1 MKLRKIAPDHQKNMI
16 VANAQ
21 AVANDSFSR
30 KFKSTKLQTP
40 SMANITKGSGLG
52 GSNGQGHQ
60 SIGSM
65 LKETLGRD
73 NADILGSDAEDD
85 QVS

>member
-1 MKLRKIAPDHQKNMI
+1 
-16 VANAQ
+16 
-21 AVANDSFSR
+21 
-30 KFKSTKLQTP
+30 
-40 SMANITKGSGLG
+40 MANLTKGSGLG
-52 GSNGQGHQ
+52 TSNGQGYQ

-85 QVS
+85 QVLQIFYHKQYMSLSFFQNALLIHVA